1 MDSLNKLNKQKT
13 NKELGTSSE
22 DELLASSQENERVET
37 AILPKVGSSSRT
49 APTSHITVK
58 SADKRASHSAPA
70 EKSKKSEAKIRRQ
83 RYQKAMFILGKI
95 AKNEA
100 EGKEQTFDRTDKVRY
115 QKVVD
120 EYNEYQATLSKPAK
134 AMKRDRSQDETAHTS
149 KSKVARTSYT
159 SKPSTSAKRAYNE
172 VARDELQVA
181 LIDDITGNG
190 KKVLEKWG
198 EIEPKLAGMVMEH
211 LLTNLDAPTPGFDS
225 SEVVRGCRVFKCDDQ
240 LSKVFLGNC
249 IAKVSDTWEGLRLKL
264 IPANDIPRRPRARIW
279 LPIMKME
286 HEKVLQLLQ
295 RQNQN
300 VPMNDWV
307 VIKDEGTQ
315 KNNMT
320 LLLAINE
327 ESVKPLEEMDC
338 KLRFGVRYT
347 KIKIFRPT
355 GNDDDGKELED
366 ANKMLD
372 GMKLQEEASETS

>member
-1 MDSLNKLNKQKT
+1 MDFFKNINKQKT
-13 NKELGTSSE
+13 NTELGTSSE
-22 DELLASSQENERVET
+22 DELLASSQENELVET
-37 AILPKVGSSSRT
+37 AILTNVGSSSRT
-49 APTSHITVK
+49 APTSHITEK

-83 RYQKAMFILGKI
+83 RYQKGMFILGKF

-100 EGKEQTFDRTDKVRY
+100 EGKEQAFDRTDKVRY

-120 EYNEYQATLSKPAK
+120 EYREYQATLSKPVK

-149 KSKVARTSYT
+149 KSKVARTSST

-190 KKVLEKWG
+190 KKMLEKWG
-198 EIEPKLAGMVMEH
+198 EIEPKLAEMVMEQ

-249 IAKVSDTWEGLRLKL
+249 IAKVSDAWEGLGLKL
-264 IPANDIPRRPRARIW
+264 ISANDIPRRPRARIW
-279 LPIMKME
+279 LPIMKM
-286 HEKVLQLLQ
+286 LLQ

-320 LLLAINE
+320 LLLVINQ

-366 ANKMLD
+366 ANKLLD
-372 GMKLQEEASETS
+372 DMKLQEEASETS

>member
-1 MDSLNKLNKQKT
+1 MNKQKT

-22 DELLASSQENERVET
+22 DELLASSQENERVEN

-83 RYQKAMFILGKI
+83 RYQKVMFILGKI
-95 AKNEA
+95 DKNEA

-198 EIEPKLAGMVMEH
+198 EIEPKLAEMVMEH

-249 IAKVSDTWEGLRLKL
+249 IAKVMHG
-264 IPANDIPRRPRARIW
+264 
-279 LPIMKME
+279 
-286 HEKVLQLLQ
+286 KV
-295 RQNQN
+295 
-300 VPMNDWV
+300 
-307 VIKDEGTQ
+307 
-315 KNNMT
+315 
-320 LLLAINE
+320 
-327 ESVKPLEEMDC
+327 
-338 KLRFGVRYT
+338 
-347 KIKIFRPT
+347 
-355 GNDDDGKELED
+355 
-366 ANKMLD
+366 
-372 GMKLQEEASETS
+372 